1 MLASLLVVNF
11 LPFTVGESN
20 ENDAEVWFHD
30 IDYETDDSDGEYGN
44 ESISILFDLET
55 DSNDI
60 ESAIV
65 ELNVWRGDDEIIDE
79 IVEDYDVVHNDSY
92 YHEMF
97 WTAPDRDYFCFELWI
112 HDTDEEEWFC
122 EELGNHENNEEDY
135 EVWFED
141 IYYET
146 DDSDGEDGNETMHIS
161 FDLNTTSEDTVEATV
176 QINVWRGDDEIIVE
190 TDENYEVHSNDTYYH
205 NFSWSASDRD
215 LYCFD
220 LWIHDTDE
228 EEWFCEELGNHEN
241 NEEDYEVWFED
252 IYYETDDS
260 DGEDGNETIH
270 ISFDLDTD
278 SEDAVEATVR
288 INVWRGDDE
297 VIAEIDEN
305 YEVHSN
311 DTYYHNFSWSAADR
325 DLYCFEM
332 KIYDTDEEEWFCE
345 ELGNYEENEEDYE
358 IWFEYSYYETD
369 DSDGQVNG
377 DETIHI
383 YFDLESNTEETV
395 EATVQMNVWRG
406 NDEVIE
412 EIVATYEVPHNE
424 TYYHQLSWSASDR
437 DLYCFELWIHDTDE
451 EEWFC
456 EELGNHEE
464 DDENNAPELFEGWV
478 TPQEGTTEDDFRF
491 EVIYCDVDDTLPEF
505 VKLRLLR
512 EGTNDF
518 ENYQMEEGH
527 PEYNSTGDHCDEGYY
542 SWYHFIM
549 TGSDIGIGS
558 HEYSFIASDSEDVV
572 DTDWYDGPTVTEADE
587 GVDSEYGVIVAIE
600 PPSRQ
605 VQSGDV
611 ANFVITVL
619 NTGNVEDTFDV
630 SYQTLFANTSASG
643 WQVSMAE
650 NEVTIASGMYATIT
664 LTVSVPQS
672 AQSNDT
678 FIFKVMAVSQSD
690 APTDGS
696 AFASVLVSDQMF
708 TIPGLGVVGTF
719 AALGSAGVV
728 APFRRYLRNR

>member
-30 IDYETDDSDGEYGN
+30 IDYETDDSDGEGGN

-97 WTAPDRDYFCFELWI
+97 WTAPDRDYFCFE
-112 HDTDEEEWFC
+112 
-122 EELGNHENNEEDY
+122 
-135 EVWFED
+135 
-141 IYYET
+141 
-146 DDSDGEDGNETMHIS
+146 
-161 FDLNTTSEDTVEATV
+161 
-176 QINVWRGDDEIIVE
+176 
-190 TDENYEVHSNDTYYH
+190 
-205 NFSWSASDRD
+205 
-215 LYCFD
+215 

-345 ELGNYEENEEDYE
+345 ELGNYEEQDGYDV
-358 IWFEYSYYETD
+358 WFEDGYYETD
-369 DSDGQVNG
+369 DSDGEDGN
-377 DETIHI
+377 ETIHM
-383 YFDLESNTEETV
+383 YFDLESSTEETV
-395 EATVQMNVWRG
+395 EATVQINVWRG
-406 NDEVIE
+406 DDEVIE

-512 EGTNDF
+512 EGSNDF

-549 TGSDIGIGS
+549 TGSDIGLGF

-572 DTDWYDGPTVTEADE
+572 DTDWYEGPTVTEADE
-587 GVDSEYGVIVAIE
+587 GVDPEYGVIVAIE

-650 NEVTIASGMYATIT
+650 NEVTLASGMYATIT